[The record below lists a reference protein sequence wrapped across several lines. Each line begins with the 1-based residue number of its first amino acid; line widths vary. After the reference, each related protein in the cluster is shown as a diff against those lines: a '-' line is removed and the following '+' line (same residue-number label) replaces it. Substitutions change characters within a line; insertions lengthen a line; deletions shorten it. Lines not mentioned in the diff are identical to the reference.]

1 QPNAIFFIH
10 LPRPCKTSQS
20 KNICDVNELKTP
32 KIDELRLPD
41 LFYRVTSDSAIALKT
56 LTIQQHLSSKKPEKQ
71 ITSCF

>member
-1 QPNAIFFIH
+1 MQSFSFIF
-10 LPRPCKTSQS
+10 PVSAKTSQS

-32 KIDELRLPD
+32 KIDEIRLPD

>member
-1 QPNAIFFIH
+1 MQSFSFIF
-10 LPRPCKTSQS
+10 PVRAKTSQS

-32 KIDELRLPD
+32 KIDEIRLPD

-71 ITSCF
+71 ITSC